1 MICWPVTTREDRPER
16 GEKFLIDYH
25 SNLVQGLNSIRGCTW
40 QSGLLAEGGGL
51 GCTYTVHL
59 YTLPMARSRCLYLP
73 RVSIIIETRV
83 HWESGE
89 L

>member
-25 SNLVQGLNSIRGCTW
+25 SNLVQGLNSIRGRTW

-51 GCTYTVHL
+51 GWWYITRIYCASVH
-59 YTLPMARSRCLYLP
+59 YRWPDHAAYIYPARL
-73 RVSIIIETRV
+73 
-83 HWESGE
+83 
-89 L
+89 